1 MTLCRNS
8 KCPLHTRLINSTQ
21 IRSRIS
27 RKTFITHGR
36 AMCDT
41 PYIVYLIQCRRC
53 GRHYMGQTRKSLKA
67 RYATHLRNIKGT
79 DSEGALQDHFRR
91 RVRQH

>member
-1 MTLCRNS
+1 
-8 KCPLHTRLINSTQ
+8 
-21 IRSRIS
+21 
-27 RKTFITHGR
+27 
-36 AMCDT
+36 MCDT

-53 GRHYMGQTRKSLKA
+53 GRHYVGQTRKSLKA
-67 RYATHLRNIKGT
+67 RYATHLRNIKDT